1 MAKTYFAEDGSYGDA
16 ERLVVMDTSD
26 WTDEE
31 WQKIEEA
38 SDWERPAIAQDITFY
53 GDKVANNG

>member
-26 WTDEE
+26 WTDEDWE
-31 WQKIEEA
+31 KIEEA
-38 SDWERPAIAQDITFY
+38 SDWERPTVAQDIAFY
-53 GDKVANNG
+53 SKEGVI